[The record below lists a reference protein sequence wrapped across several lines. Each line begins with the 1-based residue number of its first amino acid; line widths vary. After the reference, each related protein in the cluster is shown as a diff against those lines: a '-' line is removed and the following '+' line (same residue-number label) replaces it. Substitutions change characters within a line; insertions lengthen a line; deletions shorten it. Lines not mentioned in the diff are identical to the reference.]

1 MTFVEG
7 AAERPANDPEKRRPE
22 IATHRLESVV
32 SKNTASRIPFLIM
45 VIRAIFYLSPVTF
58 TGGWAFF
65 VFLFCVVRLTNE
77 DFEMSELELY
87 EELVE
92 ATGESEQ
99 FLRKQGFSL
108 LEPNVVEERDEP
120 LVVDWD
126 SVDARRGS

>member
-1 MTFVEG
+1 
-7 AAERPANDPEKRRPE
+7 
-22 IATHRLESVV
+22 
-32 SKNTASRIPFLIM
+32 
-45 VIRAIFYLSPVTF
+45 
-58 TGGWAFF
+58 
-65 VFLFCVVRLTNE
+65 
-77 DFEMSELELY
+77 MSELELY

-126 SVDARRGS
+126 SVDVGRG